1 MEVGEALLLGL
12 AQQFAVEHI
21 DVSTLFE
28 RCVSPVDVKQLVQE
42 PAVDFGQFVDL
53 VDGVSGE
60 ESLFDDEDALV
71 GGRFEGGFDVVDFQL
86 LVAHKAVHALSNHA
100 QSLLNGLF
108 KSAPDGHHFAHG
120 FHRTTQFAVDSAE
133 LAQVPAWDFADHIVE
148 CRFEEGGSR
157 LGHRVL
163 QVEEPVAQTQLCRHK
178 CEGIARRFGSQG
190 RTPAQTCVDLDD
202 AIVLAFGVESILHVA
217 LAHDADMTHD
227 ADGQFTQFVIFAV
240 GEGLGGGDD
249 NRFTSVDAEW
259 VEVFHVAHGDAVVE
273 TVAHHFVF
281 HLFPALQTFL
291 NEDLGREGEG
301 FFGQVGELFL
311 VVAKSGAE
319 TAKRV
324 GRADDDGIAQSFGR
338 PTCVLDV
345 FHRLALDGLDAD
357 FIQLL
362 DKQLAVFRVH
372 NGLYR
377 CAEDGEIVAFQRTAA
392 IEFDPTVERRL
403 PPKGKHNTLGS
414 FFLNNTLYEV
424 GCNRKEIDL
433 VSNPFRG
440 LYSCNIGIDENGL
453 NTFFFKSFKGL
464 AT

>member
-1 MEVGEALLLGL
+1 M
-12 AQQFAVEHI
+12 
-21 DVSTLFE
+21 
-28 RCVSPVDVKQLVQE
+28 
-42 PAVDFGQFVDL
+42 DL
-53 VDGVSGE
+53 VDGISGE
-60 ESLFDDEDALV
+60 ESLFDDEDALI
-71 GGRFEGGFDVVDFQL
+71 GGRFEGGFDVVDFQF

-120 FHRTTQFAVDSAE
+120 FHRTAQFAVDSAE
-133 LAQVPAWDFADHIVE
+133 LAQIPAWDFADHIVE
-148 CRFEEGGSR
+148 CGFEEGGSR

-163 QVEEPVAQTQLCRHK
+163 QVEEPVAQAQLCRHK

-190 RTPAQTCVDLDD
+190 RTSAQTCVDLDD

-217 LAHDADMTHD
+217 LAHDADMAHD
-227 ADGQFTQFVIFAV
+227 ADGQFTQFVVFAV
-240 GEGLGGGDD
+240 GEGLGRGDD
-249 NRFTSVDAEW
+249 NRFTGVDAKW

-281 HLFPALQTFL
+281 HLFPALQTLL
-291 NEDLGREGEG
+291 NEDLGREGKG
-301 FFGQVGELFL
+301 FFGQAIELFL
-311 VVAKSGAE
+311 VVTKSGAE

-324 GRADDDGIAQSFGR
+324 GRADDDGIAQVFGR

-357 FIQLL
+357 FVQFL

-377 CAEDGEIVAFQRTAA
+377 CAEDGEVVAFQRTAA

-403 PPKGKHNTLGS
+403 SPKGEHNTLRTFLFDDTFNEIWGDGKKVNLVGHS
-414 FFLNNTLYEV
+414 F
-424 GCNRKEIDL
+424 
-433 VSNPFRG
+433 
-440 LYSCNIGIDENGL
+440 
-453 NTFFFKSFKGL
+453 
-464 AT
+464 